1 MKTMINIKAD
11 KEIKERA
18 QGLARQL
25 GLPLSAIINAYL
37 RDFIYRQEVKF
48 SLEPQ
53 IRPELEK
60 FLEKVSKDYSR
71 GKNII
76 GPFLDS
82 RKMDIYLDA

>member
-37 RDFIYRQEVKF
+37 KDFIYRQEVKF

-60 FLEKVSKDYSR
+60 FLEKISKDYNR

-82 RKMDIYLDA
+82 GKMDIYLDA